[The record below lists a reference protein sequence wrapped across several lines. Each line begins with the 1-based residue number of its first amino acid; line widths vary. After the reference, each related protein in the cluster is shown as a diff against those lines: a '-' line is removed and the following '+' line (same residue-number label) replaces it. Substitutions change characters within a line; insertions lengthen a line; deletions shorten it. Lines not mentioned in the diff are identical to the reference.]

1 MAAEEW
7 QLDDFEIGKF
17 IGEGKFGKVYLARE
31 KQSGYVV
38 ALKVIFK
45 KKLEKYQ
52 FFGHLRREIEIQHSL
67 DHPNVL
73 RLFAWFH
80 DETRV
85 FLVLEYAAQGELYK
99 LLKNLLR
106 FSEKHAATTAM
117 KALVSK
123 NLLGHLNMD
132 VKISIAYFL
141 NEITRITTLDA
152 PYDDDIMNEIFE
164 LIVGAFKSLDELS
177 SRSFLKRVSII
188 EDIAKESEKFHL
200 EKSVAVV
207 DGSSKPVTNN
217 GSFQN
222 GNDVP
227 WLQRKRMN
235 FSIIVVNL
243 ELILNIAW
251 IQEKDETDAVDILT
265 YRLDNSTFLGQITKL
280 RMTDLYSPT

>member
-17 IGEGKFGKVYLARE
+17 IGEGKFGKVYLTRE

-45 KKLEKYQ
+45 KMLEKYQ

-106 FSEKHAATTAM
+106 FSEKRAATYVASLA
-117 KALVSK
+117 KALAYCHKKHVIHRDIK
-123 NLLGHLNMD
+123 PENLLLDYELQAHVKRQTMCGTIDYLAPEMVQNKAHDQTVDNWTLGILCYEFLYGAPPFEAEDKYDTFRRILKVD
-132 VKISIAYFL
+132 VVFPSSPFVSREAKDLISKL
-141 NEITRITTLDA
+141 LVKD
-152 PYDDDIMNEIFE
+152 
-164 LIVGAFKSLDELS
+164 
-177 SRSFLKRVSII
+177 
-188 EDIAKESEKFHL
+188 
-200 EKSVAVV
+200 
-207 DGSSKPVTNN
+207 SSKRLSLQKILEHPWIV
-217 GSFQN
+217 QN
-222 GNDVP
+222 ADPSGYG
-227 WLQRKRMN
+227 
-235 FSIIVVNL
+235 F
-243 ELILNIAW
+243 
-251 IQEKDETDAVDILT
+251 
-265 YRLDNSTFLGQITKL
+265 
-280 RMTDLYSPT
+280 

>member
-31 KQSGYVV
+31 KQVDPLLIYSPYFPSTISKTYNEATILVFFYQSGYVV

-106 FSEKHAATTAM
+106 FSEKHAATKLKGVNSLSRNAH
-117 KALVSK
+117 SK
-123 NLLGHLNMD
+123 WWEM
-132 VKISIAYFL
+132 
-141 NEITRITTLDA
+141 
-152 PYDDDIMNEIFE
+152 
-164 LIVGAFKSLDELS
+164 
-177 SRSFLKRVSII
+177 SF
-188 EDIAKESEKFHL
+188 
-200 EKSVAVV
+200 
-207 DGSSKPVTNN
+207 
-217 GSFQN
+217 
-222 GNDVP
+222 
-227 WLQRKRMN
+227 
-235 FSIIVVNL
+235 NL
-243 ELILNIAW
+243 E
-251 IQEKDETDAVDILT
+251 
-265 YRLDNSTFLGQITKL
+265 G
-280 RMTDLYSPT
+280 